1 MRKNCPSI
9 DHFLQEVFGNLLS
22 KDSDHLVPLRKRQ
35 DDLRPTANDL
45 ALRLILEL
53 YDQNSS
59 PQSNILRI
67 SSNLEMAGEKLLFLS
82 RHVQTLG

>member
-9 DHFLQEVFGNLLS
+9 DRFLQEVFGNFLS
-22 KDSDHLVPLRKRQ
+22 KESDRLAPKHQ
-35 DDLRPTANDL
+35 DDLRLTANDL